1 MKRNQMLSALLTL
14 LVLMLTAGNRV
25 AAQNTATLSGVVKDQ
40 QGGSIRAAKV
50 TLTSKSTGAERTSV
64 SNDEGRYGFL
74 SLVPGKYQITVD
86 AGANFSVF

>member
-1 MKRNQMLSALLTL
+1 MKRNQMFSALLTL

-64 SNDEGRYGFL
+64 SN
-74 SLVPGKYQITVD
+74 
-86 AGANFSVF
+86 